1 MLSYWTENFFSW
13 WHTGE
18 YHGEGDSGRK
28 AENTVDQ
35 VKESVLG
42 LRGKVL
48 VAGGLPRE
56 LL

>member
-1 MLSYWTENFFSW
+1 MIGYWTENFFSW

-18 YHGEGDSGRK
+18 YHEEGDSGRK

-42 LRGKVL
+42 LCGKIL
-48 VAGGLPRE
+48 VVGGLQG
-56 LL
+56 